1 VRRLEDSLAQ
11 YAESHR
17 DRRNIATHCV
27 GIPLI
32 VFSLVVALATVAFPV
47 VGVAITLAA
56 VASVAACAYWLLLD
70 AGFGIAMAIVLFLM
84 GAAASEITARLP
96 LPGTLALAA
105 ALFVGG
111 WALQF
116 WGHWFEGRKPAFVDD
131 VKQLLIGPLFVLAEL
146 VFLVGGRPALRRAIE
161 ARAGPTVARRQGRG

>member
-1 VRRLEDSLAQ
+1 MRRLEDSLAQ

-32 VFSLVVALATVAFPV
+32 VFALVLALALVAFPV
-47 VGVAITLAA
+47 AGVGITLAA
-56 VASVAACAYWLLLD
+56 VASVAACAYWMMLD
-70 AGFGIAMAIVLFLM
+70 APFGAAMAVVLFLM

-96 LPGTLALAA
+96 PAGTLALAG
-105 ALFVGG
+105 ALFAGG

-116 WGHWFEGRKPAFVDD
+116 WGHWFEGRRPAFVDD
-131 VKQLLIGPLFVLAEL
+131 ARQLLIGPLFVLAEL
-146 VFLVGGRPALRRAIE
+146 AFLFGARPALRRAIE
-161 ARAGPTVARRQGRG
+161 ERAGPTVARRQGRG

>member
-32 VFSLVVALATVAFPV
+32 VFSLVVALAPVAFPV
-47 VGVAITLAA
+47 AGVGITLAA
-56 VASVAACAYWLLLD
+56 VASVAACAYWLVLD
-70 AGFGIAMAIVLFLM
+70 APLGIAMAVILFLM

-96 LPGTLALAA
+96 LAGVLALAA
-105 ALFVGG
+105 ALFAAG

-131 VKQLLIGPLFVLAEL
+131 VRQLLIGPLFVLAEL
-146 VFLVGGRPALRRAIE
+146 VFLFGGRPALRRAIE
-161 ARAGPTVARRQGRG
+161 ERAGPTVARRRGRA